1 MSRLKQGVS
10 RFTQAGYRNVV
21 KPALFAQSPDRV
33 HAGMVKV
40 AKGVQRIPLV
50 RDVPRIWAYRNDGY
64 LAQKVMGLQF
74 RNPIGLSA
82 GLDKNADMV
91 GVMQAVGFGFMIA
104 GSVTAKQGT
113 GNPKPWFYRLKNS
126 RSLVINAGLPN
137 RGAKLIAKRISRYP
151 DRLFKHFPLTI
162 SAAKTNSQQVVSD
175 QEGIADYCETL
186 SIMDGLA
193 QVALHE
199 INISC
204 PNTYGGEPF
213 TTPGRL
219 NSLLT
224 AVDTLKLSKPVIVKM
239 PISLAWKDF
248 KHLLDVIVKHKVA
261 AVNIGNL
268 LKDRAKAKLR
278 DELPKDIKGNL
289 SGLPTQAISTELIRR
304 TYAAY
309 GKKLTI
315 VGTGGVFS
323 AEDAYEKIKAGATL
337 VGMVSGVIF
346 EGPQVIGEI
355 NRRLV
360 ELLKADG
367 LTNVKDA
374 VGLESGRKSTI

>member
-1 MSRLKQGVS
+1 MNKLKRGVS
-10 RFTQAGYRNVV
+10 RLTKAGYRNVV

-33 HAGMVKV
+33 HANMIKV

-64 LAQKVMGLQF
+64 LAQEVMGLQF

-104 GSVTAKQGT
+104 GSVTAQPSA

-137 RGAKLIAKRISRYP
+137 RGAELVAKRISRYP
-151 DRLFKHFPLTI
+151 DKILKNFPFGI
-162 SAAKTNSQQVVSD
+162 SAAKTNSEQVVTD
-175 QEGIADYCETL
+175 GEGVGDYCLTL
-186 SIMDGLA
+186 EAMDKLS
-193 QVALHE
+193 QVVLHE

-213 TTPGRL
+213 TTPQKL
-219 NSLLT
+219 ELLLK
-224 AVDTLKLSKPVIVKM
+224 AVDGLKLSKPMQVKM
-239 PISLAWKDF
+239 PISLPWKEF
-248 KHLLDVIVKHKVA
+248 KQLLDVIVRHKVE

-268 LKDRAKAKLR
+268 LKDRSKAKLQ
-278 DELPKDIKGNL
+278 DDLPKNINGNL

-309 GKKLTI
+309 GKKLI
-315 VGTGGVFS
+315 IIGTGGVFS
-323 AEDAYEKIKAGATL
+323 ADDAYEKIKAGATL

-346 EGPQVIGEI
+346 EGPQVVGEI
-355 NRRLV
+355 NRHLV
-360 ELLKADG
+360 ELLKKDG
-367 LTNVKDA
+367 LTNIKDA
-374 VGLESGRKSTI
+374 IGLDSKR